1 MSTHCGPLIKA
12 YDAIPNVENNAL
24 RFPPLSCQIEPS
36 SLTCLVGPHRP
47 QLRDYQSMLAGINP
61 PSQGSVEVLG
71 QITSDLD
78 QAAWQ
83 QLRTKIGYVS
93 GGALL
98 LSVQHG
104 LMNVMLPALYHQQL
118 SFREVADKA
127 RALLSE
133 LGCDFEL
140 TTFPA
145 LLNSMQRSRVALAR
159 ALMLDPSLLFLDV
172 PFHDLGANERETMGE
187 LLASQIPHRAI
198 CMIGGLQSPQF
209 LELHANQI
217 IYISEHKIIYFNN
230 WRSFSQTE
238 DQDVH
243 KLLSALK
250 SKTIQ

>member
-1 MSTHCGPLIKA
+1 MTTHCSPLIKA
-12 YDAIPNVENNAL
+12 SDAIPQVENSDL
-24 RFPPLSCQIEPS
+24 RFLPLSCQINPA

-47 QLRDYQSMLAGINP
+47 QLRDYQRMLAGITP

-78 QAAWQ
+78 QIAWQ
-83 QLRTKIGYVS
+83 QLRTKIGYIS

-104 LMNVMLPALYHQQL
+104 LMNVMLPALYHQQW

-127 RALLSE
+127 RALLDE

-145 LLNSMQRSRVALAR
+145 LLNSLQRSRVALAR
-159 ALMLDPSLLFLDV
+159 ALILDPSLLFLDV

-187 LLASQIPHRAI
+187 LLADQIPYRSI

-209 LELHANQI
+209 LEQHANQI
-217 IYISEHKIIYFNN
+217 IYISEQKVIHFNS
-230 WRSFSQTE
+230 WKSFSQTE

-243 KLLSALK
+243 GLLSTLK
-250 SKTIQ
+250 S

>member
-1 MSTHCGPLIKA
+1 MSTHSNPLITA
-12 YDAIPNVENNAL
+12 YDAIPHLKNSDL
-24 RFPPLSCQIEPS
+24 RCPPLNCQIELS

-47 QLRDYQSMLAGINP
+47 QLRDYQNMLAGIAP

-71 QITSDLD
+71 QMTSDLD
-78 QAAWQ
+78 QTAWQ
-83 QLRTKIGYVS
+83 QLRTDIGYIS

-127 RALLSE
+127 RALLGE

-145 LLNSMQRSRVALAR
+145 LLNSLQRSRIALAR
-159 ALMLDPSLLFLDV
+159 ALILDPSLLFLDV

-209 LELHANQI
+209 LEQHANQI
-217 IYISEHKIIYFNN
+217 IYISEQKIIYFNS
-230 WRSFSQTE
+230 WISFSQTE

-243 KLLSALK
+243 GLLS
-250 SKTIQ
+250 T